1 MKHKNDLSFNAKLNG
16 KQKFGFRKLSV
27 GLAAVA
33 LGTTFFL
40 SNGQL
45 IHADVEN
52 DTQASEAKTEEV
64 DSQSQSTQ
72 NHDEDV
78 AKNDQAN
85 QSQQVKEENDSA
97 VNKQPAAQKDDEATT
112 TLKVAQHPQT
122 LNSKQLE
129 ESKINSSDVTIKTDD
144 TDKYTVNNLK
154 KDTLMACQ
162 DPIKVNVNINFKNA
176 NKDITKNNPIQI
188 AVTNADADNQF
199 NHIKVNTKI
208 SNNGDWNI
216 QYADNGIYNA
226 TWKGTSSPTELK
238 FNFHILGDDS
248 TIKTPTMVAPVVTV
262 KYDDKTIPSTPTLLY
277 QKEYTPFED
286 KVNEYE
292 LIKGFHLAETTVK
305 KK

>member
-16 KQKFGFRKLSV
+16 KQKLGFRKLSV

-45 IHADVEN
+45 VHAYVEN

-78 AKNDQAN
+78 AKDDQAN

-144 TDKYTVNNLK
+144 TDKDTVNNLK
-154 KDTLMACQ
+154 K
-162 DPIKVNVNINFKNA
+162 
-176 NKDITKNNPIQI
+176 
-188 AVTNADADNQF
+188 
-199 NHIKVNTKI
+199 
-208 SNNGDWNI
+208 
-216 QYADNGIYNA
+216 
-226 TWKGTSSPTELK
+226 
-238 FNFHILGDDS
+238 IL
-248 TIKTPTMVAPVVTV
+248 
-262 KYDDKTIPSTPTLLY
+262 
-277 QKEYTPFED
+277 
-286 KVNEYE
+286 
-292 LIKGFHLAETTVK
+292 
-305 KK
+305 